1 MLGGLRVTMIS
12 IAAAGVVALGAG
24 GALAVPVHSSNTDV
38 TSWDVGSGQVN
49 GNFSVTSDLDF
60 AGGPLEL
67 GLRAEQR
74 QTGAVVPTAGDN
86 YLVQPGIQPGVPT
99 RAWWNFQLSIAYEDI
114 SLLDSLTLTISLD
127 DGTNSQPS
135 GTGIFDLLPLRAFID
150 DRNANGDL
158 NFADIYQV
166 SQNPVFFPWFTPAY
180 DLSADSSFAYSFTL
194 TATLR
199 DSSLSASMCVHTE
212 GLSCSSAEVPEP
224 GTIGLLGAGL
234 AALGVA
240 IRRRKTA

>member
-1 MLGGLRVTMIS
+1 MLGGFRVTILS
-12 IAAAGVVALGAG
+12 IAAAGAVALGAG
-24 GALAVPVHSSNTDV
+24 TALATPVHTSNTDV
-38 TSWDVGSGQVN
+38 TSWDVGSGQIN

-114 SLLDSLTLTISLD
+114 SLLDSLTLTITRD
-127 DGTNSQPS
+127 GGTNSQPS

-158 NFADIYQV
+158 NFADIYQM

-180 DLSADSSFAYSFTL
+180 NLAADSSFAYSFTL

-212 GLSCSSAEVPEP
+212 GLSCSAEVPEP
-224 GTIGLLGAGL
+224 GTLGLLGAGL